1 MIWDCSGTPP
11 IGFDNVIFWSRTDS
25 DLKNPHVSIPVLVE
39 KKALQIRKK
48 FLAWSFSIGQKKV
61 FQGRFIEYF
70 NIRPG
75 LSLWWTFF
83 LQEKC
88 NWSRCPGINDALKI
102 LAFEDW
108 ALGKSFSE
116 IVCCSDN
123 TKIVKIF
130 QHWAHKKSIR
140 FQPNKP
146 VWCKGV
152 GLFLFSYISSL
163 SHLIQAFIWLLWRIS
178 ERWSFREIQIPSHFQ
193 GQITFISYLVG
204 TEEKKSSYKGFQSGY
219 WGKLPQV
226 LAETQTRSNW
236 IHLYVK
242 TPALP
247 NVRKA
252 IAAIQNYN
260 ASAKGMENHAAIESF
275 FSFHTLWRI
284 LRDWIWLLRK
294 SYRLRGKKLFS
305 LLGEFEVWPLFQEDW
320 RRSVYGKGGMET
332 VYYLNLFESVF
343 KKCSSQ
349 KMGIY
354 LQENHPW
361 EICMQSA
368 WKRYDHGKL
377 FGYPHSTVC
386 FWDMRY
392 FQDPRCFKSGTK
404 LPMPR
409 PHGVALNGPAGKKEF
424 LKGGYPSRE
433 VLEVEA
439 LRYLYLAKRKSAK
452 GLKER
457 AGNKKV
463 ESTNV
468 KIKMLV
474 LTDYTPL
481 QAHFQMTLLEGLET
495 KINRPIQLTV
505 RCHPAFPIC
514 QTKYPKITFS
524 ISQSPLEKLLH
535 EANLVYTSNM
545 TSAAVE
551 AFCFGKPVIVSLSGS
566 TPNLS
571 PLRTE
576 KQVDFVSSTDEL
588 AAAILRSVKVF
599 GQKRNPAEIFHLEP
613 HLPRWRKLL
622 KLSSTGRAKTGT
634 FAEGVNR

>member
-11 IGFDNVIFWSRTDS
+11 IGFDNVVFWSRIDFDPKFS
-25 DLKNPHVSIPVLVE
+25 HVSIPVLVE
-39 KKALQIRKK
+39 KKALKIRKK
-48 FLAWSFSIGQKKV
+48 FLAWCFSVGQKKISQGKIIDY
-61 FQGRFIEYF
+61 FQ
-70 NIRPG
+70 IRPS

-88 NWSRCPGINDALKI
+88 NWSRCPGINDALKL

-116 IVCCSDN
+116 ISCHSDN
-123 TKIVKIF
+123 TKVVKIF
-130 QHWAHKKSIR
+130 RHWARKKGIR
-140 FQPNKP
+140 FQSNKP
-146 VWCKGV
+146 VWCNGA
-152 GLFLFSYISSL
+152 GLFLFNIISSL

-178 ERWSFREIQIPSHFQ
+178 ERWSFREIPAPSHFQ
-193 GQITFISYLVG
+193 GEITFISYLVG
-204 TEEKKSSYKGFQSGY
+204 TEEKHLSDKGFQSGY
-219 WGKLPQV
+219 WGKLPHV
-226 LAETQTRSNW
+226 LAETRTRSNW
-236 IHLYVK
+236 IYLYVK

-252 IAAIQNYN
+252 ITVIKNYN
-260 ASAKGMENHAAIESF
+260 ASAKGMENHMAIESF
-275 FSFHTLWRI
+275 FSFRTLWRI
-284 LRDWIWLLRK
+284 LRDWIWLVRK
-294 SYRLRGKKLFS
+294 SFLLRGKILLS
-305 LLGEFEVWPLFQEDW
+305 PLGEFEIWPLFQEDW
-320 RRSVYGKGGMET
+320 RSSVYGKGGMET

-343 KKCSSQ
+343 ETCPTQ

-392 FQDPRCFKSGTK
+392 FQDPRCFKNGTK
-404 LPMPR
+404 LPLPR

-439 LRYLYLAKRKSAK
+439 LRYLYLTKYRSAE
-452 GLKER
+452 GLKKRVE
-457 AGNKKV
+457 NKKV
-463 ESTNV
+463 ESTNG
-468 KIKMLV
+468 KIKILV
-474 LTDYTPL
+474 LTDYTPF
-481 QAHFQMTLLEGLET
+481 QAHFQMNLLEGLEP

-505 RCHPAFPIC
+505 RSHPALPID
-514 QTKYPKITFS
+514 QTRYPKLTFS

-566 TPNLS
+566 GPNLS
-571 PLRTE
+571 PLRAE
-576 KQVDFVSSTDEL
+576 KQVEFVSNTDEL
-588 AAAILRSVKVF
+588 AAAILRSVE
-599 GQKRNPAEIFHLEP
+599 AT
-613 HLPRWRKLL
+613 
-622 KLSSTGRAKTGT
+622 SSALAKTFET
-634 FAEGVNR
+634 FVDGAGKNRHLR